1 MRLVVHAVEA
11 LHDRLLE
18 LVDHLGPLAGHRID
32 PVDALVVDLDLEL
45 LRPAAIAAKPGADR
59 CCFGTLHRSHS
70 MLRRVRYLAT
80 AVALLVLAGCGEQGP
95 SPEQQ
100 VRDAVAEFGRATAA
114 KDYRRLCDRLLAP
127 SLIEEVES
135 IGLPCEVALR
145 QGLGRCATRA

>member
-1 MRLVVHAVEA
+1 
-11 LHDRLLE
+11 
-18 LVDHLGPLAGHRID
+18 
-32 PVDALVVDLDLEL
+32 
-45 LRPAAIAAKPGADR
+45 
-59 CCFGTLHRSHS
+59 

-114 KDYRRLCDRLLAP
+114 KDYRTLCDRLLAP
-127 SLIEEVES
+127 SLVEEVES

-145 QGLGRCATRA
+145 QGLGQVRDPRLTIGRIEVRDDRASAQVRTTAAGEQPSEDTLELVDVDGSWKISSLGT